1 MFVVFRSY
9 WLTSLTNYVTLANM
23 TQQDM
28 TQQHMT
34 QQQQQQL
41 LATYFSTGQQMEQIA
56 RNRPPELINGF
67 VPSSGVMVLAGA
79 PGTGKSFTAL
89 SWAAAIAEG
98 SQWFGRQTR
107 KAPVVYVLGEG
118 YSAFGERITAWKTTN
133 GREIPEDLLF
143 MDGATLGIDLKA
155 PVEQLIGIFNLVKP
169 GLIVFDT
176 LSVLTRLT
184 SENDNAEVSQVMANV
199 HTIAQATGATAMVI
213 HHTTKSTGSVRGASA
228 FVGNADTV
236 VVAAKEKN
244 EGNAATSTF
253 LLSTSAQHGG
263 KQRSGE
269 PKMMS
274 GFSIAAPGVL
284 AHGSSSN
291 SGNSPTARKDPN
303 DINVIMAAAKAVHE
317 ENKNKENK

>member
-1 MFVVFRSY
+1 
-9 WLTSLTNYVTLANM
+9 M

-28 TQQHMT
+28 TQQDMT

-169 GLIVFDT
+169 GLIIFDT

-199 HTIAQATGATAMVI
+199 NRIAQGTGATAMVI
-213 HHTTKSTGSVRGASA
+213 HHTTKTSGSVRGASA
-228 FVGNADTV
+228 FVGNSDTV

-244 EGNAATSTF
+244 EGNTATNTF

-269 PKMMS
+269 PKIMS
-274 GFSIAAPGVL
+274 GFSIATPGVL
-284 AHGSSSN
+284 THGSSN
-291 SGNSPTARKDPN
+291 SSTAPTDPN
-303 DINVIMAAAKAVHE
+303 SEEMKQRLIAGARAANKRLE
-317 ENKNKENK
+317 EQDS

>member
-1 MFVVFRSY
+1 
-9 WLTSLTNYVTLANM
+9 M

-41 LATYFSTGQQMEQIA
+41 VARYFSTGLQMEQVA

-155 PVEQLIGIFNLVKP
+155 PVEQLIAIFNLVKP
-169 GLIVFDT
+169 GLIIFDT
-176 LSVLTRLT
+176 LSVLTRLD
-184 SENDNAEVSQVMANV
+184 SENDNAEVSQVMSNV
-199 HTIAQATGATAMVI
+199 NKIAQGTGATAMVI
-213 HHTTKSTGSVRGASA
+213 HHTTKTSGSVRGASA
-228 FVGNADTV
+228 FVGNSDTV

-244 EGNAATSTF
+244 DNSTF

-269 PKMMS
+269 PKIMS

-284 AHGSSSN
+284 THGSK
-291 SGNSPTARKDPN
+291 GNSSTAPTDPN
-303 DINVIMAAAKAVHE
+303 SADLKQRLIAGARAANERLE
-317 ENKNKENK
+317 EQKEEQDS

>member
-1 MFVVFRSY
+1 
-9 WLTSLTNYVTLANM
+9 M

-28 TQQHMT
+28 TQQ
-34 QQQQQQL
+34 QQQQL
-41 LATYFSTGQQMEQIA
+41 VARYFSTGPQMEQIA

-155 PVEQLIGIFNLVKP
+155 PVESLIQIFNLVQP

-176 LSVLTRLT
+176 LSVLTRLD

-199 HTIAQATGATAMVI
+199 HRIAQGTGATAMVI
-213 HHTTKSTGSVRGASA
+213 HHTTKTTGSVRGASA
-228 FVGNADTV
+228 FVGNSDTV
-236 VVAAKEKN
+236 VVAAKEKK
-244 EGNAATSTF
+244 EGNTATDTF
-253 LLSTSAQHGG
+253 FLSTSAQHGG

-284 AHGSSSN
+284 AHGSSSSN
-291 SGNSPTARKDPN
+291 GSNNSPTARKDPN
-303 DINVIMAAAKAVHE
+303 DINVIMAAAKAAHE

>member
-1 MFVVFRSY
+1 
-9 WLTSLTNYVTLANM
+9 M

-28 TQQHMT
+28 THQT
-34 QQQQQQL
+34 QQQRFQL
-41 LATYFSTGQQMEQIA
+41 RTNAEIIQIA
-56 RNRPPELINGF
+56 RNRPPELISGF

-98 SQWFGRQTR
+98 SQWFGRAARQ
-107 KAPVVYVLGEG
+107 APVVYILGEG
-118 YSAFGERITAWKTTN
+118 FSSFGERVEAWQTAN
-133 GREIPEDLLF
+133 GRPMSDNLRYL
-143 MDGATLGIDLKA
+143 DGSTSGINLKD
-155 PVEQLIGIFNLVKP
+155 PYLVQQLIEGISHVQP

-176 LSVLTRLT
+176 LSVLTRLD
-184 SENDNAEVSQVMANV
+184 SENDNAEVSQVMSNV
-199 HTIAQATGATAMVI
+199 NTIAQATGATAMVI
-213 HHTTKSTGSVRGASA
+213 HHTTKTTGSVRGASA

-236 VVAAKEKN
+236 VVATAEKN
-244 EGNAATSTF
+244 DNSKF
-253 LLSTSAQHGG
+253 LLSSAAQHGG

-291 SGNSPTARKDPN
+291 GSSNSSTAPTDPN
-303 DINVIMAAAKAVHE
+303 SADLKQRLIAGARAANERLE
-317 ENKNKENK
+317 EQKEEQKKK

>member
-1 MFVVFRSY
+1 
-9 WLTSLTNYVTLANM
+9 
-23 TQQDM
+23 
-28 TQQHMT
+28 MT

-184 SENDNAEVSQVMANV
+184 SENDNAEVAQVMANV
-199 HTIAQATGATAMVI
+199 NRIAQGTGATAMVI
-213 HHTTKSTGSVRGASA
+213 HHVTKTSGSVRGASA

-244 EGNAATSTF
+244 DNSTF

-263 KQRSGE
+263 KQRDGE
-269 PKMMS
+269 PKIMS
-274 GFSIAAPGVL
+274 GFSIATPGVL
-284 AHGSSSN
+284 TRN
-291 SGNSPTARKDPN
+291 SGTSATSSAPKSLDPN
-303 DINVIMAAAKAVHE
+303 EILAVARVAHE
-317 ENKNKENK
+317 HQKDQENNEDKEKDQEN